1 MAARGKVS
9 IRPAPRLYLAAAI
22 NDDTRMDDAQALG
35 RTLAGLA
42 SDADIAA
49 VLLRNNAADPRA
61 LKAVV
66 AAVQAS
72 GAALLVDGDVALAQR
87 LGADGVHVTGTA
99 ALKAALDSVKPDGI
113 VGAGGLHSRHEA
125 MIAGESGADYV
136 LFGEPETDGTCP
148 SAEAVIERVTWWAE
162 LFEPPCVAYAA
173 TLDDARNF
181 ATAGA
186 DFVLVDNL
194 VWNDARGAHATL
206 MDVAQAIRQ
215 HA

>member
-9 IRPAPRLYLAAAI
+9 TRPAPRLYLALTVT
-22 NDDTRMDDAQALG
+22 DETRVDAAQALAK
-35 RTLAGLA
+35 TLAELVPGT
-42 SDADIAA
+42 DIAA
-49 VLLRNNAADPRA
+49 VLLRNAAADPRA
-61 LKAVV
+61 LKPIIS
-66 AAVQAS
+66 AVQAA
-72 GAALLVDGDVALAQR
+72 GAALLIDGDVATAQR
-87 LGADGVHVTGTA
+87 LGADGVHVGDMTDLKS
-99 ALKAALDSVKPDGI
+99 ALGAVKPDGI
-113 VGAGGLHSRHEA
+113 VGVGGLHSRHDA

-136 LFGEPETDGTCP
+136 LFGEPETGGTRP
-148 SAEAVIERVTWWAE
+148 SAEAITERIGWWAE
-162 LFEPPCVAYAA
+162 LFEPPCVAYAE

-194 VWNDARGAHATL
+194 VWNDARGARAAL

>member
-1 MAARGKVS
+1 MAARGKVTT
-9 IRPAPRLYLAAAI
+9 RPAPRLYLALAVT
-22 NDDTRMDDAQALG
+22 DDTRADAAQALG
-35 RTLAGLA
+35 KTLTELVLA
-42 SDADIAA
+42 ADIAA

-61 LKAVV
+61 LKTIIS
-66 AAVQAS
+66 AVQTA
-72 GAALLVDGDVALAQR
+72 GAALLIDGDIAAAQR
-87 LGADGVHVTGTA
+87 LGADGVHVNDPA
-99 ALKAALDSVKPDGI
+99 ALKSTLESVKPDGI
-113 VGAGGLHSRHEA
+113 VGAGGLHSRHDA

-136 LFGEPETDGTCP
+136 LFGEPEADGMRP
-148 SAEAVIERVTWWAE
+148 STEAIVERIGWWAE
-162 LFEPPCVAYAA
+162 LFEPPCVAYAD

-194 VWNDARGAHATL
+194 VWNDARGARAAL